1 VANIGAVGSDAQFG
15 FAEETVWASGSPTI
29 DNFIPF
35 LSESLQLER
44 NIVMSDAIRGATA
57 RSIWREGAERAGG
70 DLNVEVQPV
79 GMYTLF
85 KHALGRSATA
95 GPSGSGFYV
104 HDFYPSGT
112 LPEGLR
118 LEIGRT
124 GVSGGT
130 FEYRGCKV
138 NQLTLN
144 CTVGEPLTAVFSFL
158 GKDEITHAANP
169 TSASSISALN
179 PLTFDEGEMLI
190 DANSQEVAGFSLNIA
205 NNLVE
210 DKGALGDRYRVA
222 IPRTGFRDVTG
233 TLNLEFDNLDMY
245 YRYTGGTETKLKLT
259 FTSDDMAAGTQA
271 HALIIDCPRIVFTG
285 TTPVVGGPDLIYYD
299 MPFVAL
305 FDDDEGNPDYKNEVR
320 IRAITSDASV

>member
-57 RSIWREGAERAGG
+57 RSIWREGAERA
-70 DLNVEVQPV
+70 
-79 GMYTLF
+79 
-85 KHALGRSATA
+85 
-95 GPSGSGFYV
+95 GSGFYV

-245 YRYTGGTETKLKLT
+245 NRYTGGTETKLKLT